1 MYDIFTC
8 CILYFFAI
16 ISPGPSLL
24 TIINA
29 SLNLGKKQAIA
40 TAYGVVL
47 AIAIQISFIFAFL
60 DIIKFIRPILIALQ
74 YILALFLFT
83 MGVSKLFTRNTEVHV
98 ISPKI
103 RIHPFIE
110 GLLVEI
116 LNPFALIFFLS
127 VFTPYVLIYTFSFK
141 LICLALFVI
150 IALIIFP
157 FFALV
162 FSSKILRYYILKNL
176 LIVEKVSATL
186 FILFSIKVLL
196 GNITIK

>member
-24 TIINA
+24 IIINS

-40 TAYGVVL
+40 TSCGVVL
-47 AIAIQISFIFAFL
+47 AIAIQVIFVFTFL
-60 DIIKFIRPILIALQ
+60 DIIKFINPILITLQ
-74 YILALFLFT
+74 YILALFLFI
-83 MGVSKLFTRNTEVHV
+83 MGISKLFARDTEVHV
-98 ISPKI
+98 INPQI

-110 GLLVEI
+110 GFLVEI

-162 FSSKILRYYILKNL
+162 FSSKIIKYYLLKNL
-176 LIVEKVSATL
+176 LIIEKVSATL
-186 FILFSIKVLL
+186 FIFFSIKILL
-196 GNITIK
+196 GNLTIQ